1 MVHLRPLNKETL
13 KKQLFILII
22 LLVTL
27 SSFSAL
33 HKFYVSVTQ
42 IEYKEEEQSLQII
55 TRIFIDD
62 IEEALRKR
70 YDEKITLISKE
81 QETKVDEYLS
91 TYLKQKLR
99 ITVNGKEIY
108 YTFLGKEYDNDL
120 VLCYLEAENISSLEI
135 IEVSNL
141 TLMDFFEE
149 QQNLVHVKK
158 GKKRK
163 SLILEKERDNGMLK
177 FSE

>member
-1 MVHLRPLNKETL
+1 M
-13 KKQLFILII
+13 KKQLFILVVFVI
-22 LLVTL
+22 TL
-27 SSFSAL
+27 SSFSVL

-70 YDEKITLISKE
+70 YDENITLLSKE
-81 QETKVDEYLS
+81 KETKVEQYLS

-99 ITVNGKEIY
+99 ITVNGKEVY

-120 VLCYLEAENISSLEI
+120 VLCYLEVENVSSLET

-141 TLMDFFEE
+141 ILMDFFEE
-149 QQNLVHVKK
+149 QQNLIHVKK